1 MRRSLRA
8 CAVPLALVSLG
19 CGSRTTLL
27 PTDGAGYSPG
37 RSGANA
43 SGTSSG
49 ATGGD
54 ASGAGGSGVGG
65 MGGMSASGSGSGG
78 TTAVGAGGASVSGVG
93 SSGASGSSGVGGAS
107 SSVGASGSAASGSGG
122 VGGASSGVGSSGA
135 SSASGVGSSGA
146 SGSGGVGSVGATS
159 TSGASGS
166 GGVGGASSGVG
177 TSGSAASGSGG
188 VGGSGPVFCNTD
200 LTGVVRDFHI
210 AHPDFEKF
218 VGSNPDLGIV
228 ASMLDANKKPIYAGN
243 PTTPTTTGKADFDEW
258 YHDFFGINVAMP
270 LTIHLTDQGG
280 GIYTYDNESFFPI
293 DNQGFGNEGNPHN
306 YHFTF
311 ELHTQ
316 FIYQGFENF
325 QFAGDDDLW
334 VFINNQLVIDLGG
347 VHSKLSGSIDIPQ
360 KAASLGMVVGQT
372 YALDLFFA
380 ERHTVDSHFQVQ
392 TTIGSFTDCG
402 GSGP

>member
-1 MRRSLRA
+1 M
-8 CAVPLALVSLG
+8 
-19 CGSRTTLL
+19 
-27 PTDGAGYSPG
+27 
-37 RSGANA
+37 
-43 SGTSSG
+43 
-49 ATGGD
+49 
-54 ASGAGGSGVGG
+54 
-65 MGGMSASGSGSGG
+65 
-78 TTAVGAGGASVSGVG
+78 
-93 SSGASGSSGVGGAS
+93 
-107 SSVGASGSAASGSGG
+107 
-122 VGGASSGVGSSGA
+122 
-135 SSASGVGSSGA
+135 
-146 SGSGGVGSVGATS
+146 
-159 TSGASGS
+159 
-166 GGVGGASSGVG
+166 
-177 TSGSAASGSGG
+177 
-188 VGGSGPVFCNTD
+188 GGSGPVFCNTD